1 MNNHFMLLFALLR
14 GKQQLYSFGESFS
27 HQLDEPLF
35 LRMEAPKVFPIT
47 T

>member
-14 GKQQLYSFGESFS
+14 GKQQLYSFGESLP
-27 HQLDEPLF
+27 HQLDIPLF
-35 LRMEAPKVFPIT
+35 FGMEATEMLSIT

>member
-27 HQLDEPLF
+27 HQLDVPLF
-35 LRMEAPKVFPIT
+35 FRMESKEGFSIT
-47 T
+47 A

>member
-27 HQLDEPLF
+27 HQLDVPLF
-35 LRMEAPKVFPIT
+35 FWMEPEEGFSIAT
-47 T
+47 